1 MKKRATIDNRMFS
14 LNSLSQN
21 NVFEII
27 FGMQDMK
34 LNGCEND
41 KRWDWE
47 KTQVSIYKVLS
58 EGLKLSQ
65 YQLSG
70 GVMLNQVKRIGDGKI
85 YVLPLLLRRELLMER

>member
-1 MKKRATIDNRMFS
+1 MFS

-58 EGLKLSQ
+58 DGLKLSQ

-70 GVMLNQVKRIGDGKI
+70 GVMLNQVKI